1 MKKLNGI
8 LKDLIKCIIVGSLIS
23 LAIILGMGII
33 SLLVSNFNLQK
44 SLNIIRSTL
53 LIIGPLGMSL
63 GAILILRKRD
73 EKELLFIE
81 QWKEKYSVFSYRIV
95 LIVVSCIIILYGGF
109 IDWIIMNSNIMNWSI
124 LN

>member
-44 SLNIIRSTL
+44 SLNIVRSTL

-95 LIVVSCIIILYGGF
+95 LIVVSCIIILYGGV
-109 IDWIIMNSNIMNWSI
+109 IDWIIMNSNIMN
-124 LN
+124 

>member
-33 SLLVSNFNLQK
+33 SLLLSNFNWQK
-44 SLNIIRSTL
+44 SLNIVRSIL

-109 IDWIIMNSNIMNWSI
+109 IDWIIMNSNIMN
-124 LN
+124 